1 MARTISEALA
11 EFTAG
16 LEYPRMPLHIRE
28 RTKMRVLDFLGVALA
43 GSQIPSSRIMIEV
56 VKELGGTKESTIL
69 GERMKVSCTH
79 AALAN
84 GTMAHAS
91 DYDDDHRSAT
101 MHPGAAVV
109 PAALAVAEREA
120 CEGSRLIE
128 AIIAGYEVI
137 CRVGEAFLGTQYHE
151 GFHPT
156 GACGGFGAAAAAA
169 KIFKLSPQ
177 EMVWA
182 FGIAGT
188 QASGL
193 EEWKSD
199 GTWIKR
205 MHPGKAAESGILAAL
220 LAKRGYT
227 GPATIFEGK
236 YGFLNAFS
244 FERTYD
250 SKKITEGLG
259 EVFVGHDTAFKP
271 YPCCRFLHQ
280 VIDGVLEMTKNHEV
294 TPDRVKEIRVKTF
307 KVGIDTLMKPEE
319 RRYRPK
325 TIVDA
330 QFSIPFVVGAAMV
343 RKRISL
349 REFTEESIRDS
360 EILEIASK
368 VKGEEDPEY
377 TKGYPE
383 RFPTSIEIELK
394 SGSILKSYVDIPSGD
409 PGKKEYVENPTRF
422 NDAVAEKFLLLISGI
437 PSFSNRGRKIVRLVQ
452 GLDQAQDV
460 SKLMRLLTPT
470 KTK

>member
-1 MARTISEALA
+1 MERTISEVLA
-11 EFTAG
+11 DFTAG
-16 LEYPRMPLHIRE
+16 LEYPQIPLHIRE
-28 RTKMRVLDFLGVALA
+28 RAKMRVLDFLGVALA

-56 VKELGGTKESTIL
+56 VKELGGTKESSIV
-69 GERMKVSCTH
+69 GERMKVSCTN

-101 MHPGAAVV
+101 MHPGSAVV
-109 PAALAVAEREA
+109 PAALALAEREG
-120 CEGSRLIE
+120 CEGPRLIE
-128 AIIAGYEVI
+128 AVVAGYEVI

-156 GACGGFGAAAAAA
+156 GACGVFGAAAAAA
-169 KIFKLSPQ
+169 KILKLPPK
-177 EMVWA
+177 EIIWA

-205 MHPGKAAESGILAAL
+205 MHPGKAAQSGILAAL
-220 LAKRGYT
+220 LAKKGYT

-250 SKKITEGLG
+250 ARKITEGLG
-259 EVFVGHDTAFKP
+259 EVFIGHETAFKP

-280 VIDGVLEMTKNHEV
+280 VIDGVLDMVKQNQLMPGDIKEV
-294 TPDRVKEIRVKTF
+294 RVRTF

-330 QFSIPFVVGAAMV
+330 QFSIPFVVGAAVV
-343 RKRISL
+343 RRRISL
-349 REFTEESIRDS
+349 SEFTEESIRDP
-360 EILEIASK
+360 EILEIASR

-377 TKGYPE
+377 TKGYPAK
-383 RFPTSIEIELK
+383 FPTSIEMELE
-394 SGSILKSYVDIPSGD
+394 SGTSLKCYVDIPSGD
-409 PGKKEYVENPTRF
+409 PEKREYVENPLRF
-422 NDAVAEKFLLLISGI
+422 NEEIVKKFLLLISGI
-437 PSFSNRGRKIVRLVQ
+437 PSFSRRGRKIVRSIQ
-452 GLDQAQDV
+452 GLDEAGDV
-460 SKLMRLLTPT
+460 SKLMRLLSPAA
-470 KTK
+470 

>member
-1 MARTISEALA
+1 MDRTISEALA
-11 EFTAG
+11 DFTAG
-16 LEYPRMPLHIRE
+16 LEYARLPDPIRE
-28 RTKMRVLDFLGVALA
+28 RAKMRVLDFLGVALA

-56 VKELGGTKESTIL
+56 VKELGGTKESTIV
-69 GERMKVSCTH
+69 GEKMKVSCAN

-101 MHPGAAVV
+101 MHPGSAVV
-109 PAALAVAEREA
+109 PAALALAEREG
-120 CEGSRLIE
+120 CEGPRVIE
-128 AIIAGYEVI
+128 GVVAGYEVI

-156 GACGGFGAAAAAA
+156 GACGVFGAAAAAA
-169 KIFKLSPQ
+169 KILKLSPQ

-193 EEWKSD
+193 EEWKAD

-205 MHPGKAAESGILAAL
+205 MHPGKAAQSGILAAL
-220 LAKRGYT
+220 LAKKGYT
-227 GPATIFEGK
+227 GPRTIFEGK

-250 SKKITEGLG
+250 PKKITSGLG
-259 EVFVGHDTAFKP
+259 EIFIGHETAFKP

-280 VIDGVLEMTKNHEV
+280 VIDGVLEMVKQNQLM
-294 TPDRVKEIRVKTF
+294 PGDIKEIRIRTF
-307 KVGIDTLMKPEE
+307 QVGIDTLMKPEE

-325 TIVDA
+325 TVVDA
-330 QFSIPFVVGAAMV
+330 QFSIPFVVGAAVV
-343 RKRISL
+343 RKKISL
-349 REFTEESIRDS
+349 SEFTEESIRDPG
-360 EILEIASK
+360 ILEIASR

-377 TKGYPE
+377 TKGYPAK
-383 RFPTSIEIELK
+383 FPTSIEMELRNGT
-394 SGSILKSYVDIPSGD
+394 SLKCYVDIPSGD
-409 PGKKEYVENPTRF
+409 PEKREYVENPLRF
-422 NDAVAEKFLLLISGI
+422 NEEIVGKFLLLVSGI
-437 PSFSNRGRKIVRLVQ
+437 PSFSRWGRKIVTSVQ
-452 GLDQAQDV
+452 GLDEARDV
-460 SKLMRLLTPT
+460 SKLMRLLRSN
-470 KTK
+470 KN